1 MANKYYVVWVGRQ
14 TGIFTDWP
22 SAQQSVDGFAGARY
36 KSFTSRADAEQA
48 FREGSK
54 SVAYP
59 RRTTSSS
66 KTANNTSV
74 SRVADEEVLVD
85 VRIYCDGACEPNPG
99 EAGSGVVVY
108 RQGQLAEL
116 WYGMYTP
123 NGTNNT
129 AELNALHQALLMA
142 QREIEK
148 GNSVEVLSDSMYS
161 LNCIRTWAAGWEKKG
176 WKKQDG
182 EIKNLEIIKTTYAL
196 YNLVRDKIRL
206 THVAGHAGIE
216 GNELADRMAMYAAQT
231 KQQELKLYE
240 GRLNVDVILRMKAG

>member
-48 FREGSK
+48 FREGAQSA
-54 SVAYP
+54 AYP
-59 RRTTSSS
+59 RRTAATA
-66 KTANNTSV
+66 KTADNAATSM
-74 SRVADEEVLVD
+74 VADEELLVD

-99 EAGSGVVVY
+99 EAGSGLVVY
-108 RQGQLAEL
+108 RHGKLAEL
-116 WYGMYTP
+116 WYGMYTAI
-123 NGTNNT
+123 GTNNT

-182 EIKNLEIIKTTYAL
+182 EIKNLEIIKLAYAV
-196 YNLVRDKIRL
+196 YNTIKDKMRL

-231 KQQELKLYE
+231 KQKELKLYDGE
-240 GRLNVDVILRMKAG
+240 LNVNIILRMKAG